1 MTALPYLLFKDNVKV
16 LSPKPEGYLVVINLW
31 AFEWIIIYA
40 KYQSQDNLQATSSA
54 AYCLSDHLRGIN
66 LSIHLKSILHV
77 YASQSI
83 PSCHIVSNKISLLS
97 KLFRIHRL
105 SFKIGLL
112 VEWNHA
118 KFHRHMSSS
127 PDWANES
134 ASIVHW
140 PSETY
145 VVLSPLVSW
154 KAIIIS
160 YIKALR
166 LIKSITSNYGPGDNH
181 VGK

>member
-97 KLFRIHRL
+97 KLFRIHCL
-105 SFKIGLL
+105 SFKIGICWL
-112 VEWNHA
+112 
-118 KFHRHMSSS
+118 
-127 PDWANES
+127 NEIMQS
-134 ASIVHW
+134 FMDTC
-140 PSETY
+140 P
-145 VVLSPLVSW
+145 VVLTEQMNLPVL
-154 KAIIIS
+154 
-160 YIKALR
+160 YIDHPKHTLF
-166 LIKSITSNYGPGDNH
+166 
-181 VGK
+181 